1 LRVKPEDQVVQALR
15 EARPQGLHQRQLWAR
30 IVAVALRAGVPQFMS
45 RMISM
50 SIQPCATSCVRP
62 DRRRSPCGAP
72 APGRRPER
80 AAPIDSPNASG
91 DRSPMPYVLVDKPR
105 PHVSVITLNRPE
117 RMNAMSFDTIG
128 PLYDALELVGA
139 DNDTWAVVL
148 TGAGRGFC
156 AGLDLEEHGMPPG
169 CDGLPMSRIAIRATE
184 FMSNVVPAMRRI
196 PQPIV
201 VAVNGPAYGGGLC
214 LMLGADIRLAAE
226 SARFC
231 SAGIR
236 NGLTATELGVSWL
249 LPRLVGAA
257 HAWDILL
264 TTREVDGRMR
274 DSNSVPP
281 LVEMWHGP
289 VREAPPRTGPCKT
302 REQIVPAV
310 ACADD

>member
-1 LRVKPEDQVVQALR
+1 
-15 EARPQGLHQRQLWAR
+15 
-30 IVAVALRAGVPQFMS
+30 
-45 RMISM
+45 
-50 SIQPCATSCVRP
+50 
-62 DRRRSPCGAP
+62 
-72 APGRRPER
+72 
-80 AAPIDSPNASG
+80 
-91 DRSPMPYVLVDKPR
+91 
-105 PHVSVITLNRPE
+105 
-117 RMNAMSFDTIG
+117 
-128 PLYDALELVGA
+128 
-139 DNDTWAVVL
+139 
-148 TGAGRGFC
+148 
-156 AGLDLEEHGMPPG
+156 MPPG